1 MRSMNLTGML
11 NLKKISNPYNLPS
24 PYDHWK
30 DGHLQYLQDV
40 VDIVAQFEWIYNFKV
55 VDFFK
60 ERIWEKIPEEW
71 QQPLLQLSYEDL
83 KYIPQGRV
91 KEFWPESLQNFI
103 AKVAA
108 LAMPREPNQNIDKAE
123 IQDDIGLGMI
133 PKKRHEVESM
143 ASFIAKMCENYGCE
157 TVVDIGSGLGY
168 LGQVLNSLYK
178 MKIVGLDSNSQRSES
193 AITRNVKVI
202 SKRNASLSTWNGSRP
217 QDINSITLR
226 ISGDTQSYQELTR
239 LVEDL
244 SINHTNNSKGLYCP
258 IGVNKKSTRD
268 DNCEAVASFPNQNQ
282 ENLTIPICFAG
293 LHCCN
298 DLTPNILH
306 YVGEHCPFSA
316 LLVCVGCCYHGMT
329 TPLPE
334 RQDTKANSCFKNF
347 PMSFHLNDIL
357 SQMSKKYHDWQMG
370 IYAMR
375 LAAQETRKRWE
386 KMSLAQHVLHTK
398 NVAYRSIVN
407 EALPREI
414 RETNQGRVR
423 IKVSAAMTFEDY
435 TKIYLNRIQAVTD
448 ENYEKCFA
456 TCMQKY
462 KEHELVIPYAEA
474 ITALQVLFQP
484 LLESIVTIDRCLY
497 LNELNIDC
505 GIIPLFE
512 EYISPRNLAIV
523 GMKII

>member
-1 MRSMNLTGML
+1 ML

-91 KEFWPESLQNFI
+91 KEFWPKSLQNFI
-103 AKVAA
+103 TQVAA

-202 SKRNASLSTWNGSRP
+202 SKRNASLSTWDGSRP

-244 SINHTNNSKGLYCP
+244 SINHTNNSKGLYYP
-258 IGVNKKSTRD
+258 IGVNKKSARD
-268 DNCEAVASFPNQNQ
+268 GNCQAVASFPNQNQ

-334 RQDTKANSCFKNF
+334 RQGYIVTDEQKVPRLANGDLRNALSCTRDQKEFLRVKYTL
-347 PMSFHLNDIL
+347 PLNDF
-357 SQMSKKYHDWQMG
+357 K
-370 IYAMR
+370 
-375 LAAQETRKRWE
+375 
-386 KMSLAQHVLHTK
+386 
-398 NVAYRSIVN
+398 
-407 EALPREI
+407 EI